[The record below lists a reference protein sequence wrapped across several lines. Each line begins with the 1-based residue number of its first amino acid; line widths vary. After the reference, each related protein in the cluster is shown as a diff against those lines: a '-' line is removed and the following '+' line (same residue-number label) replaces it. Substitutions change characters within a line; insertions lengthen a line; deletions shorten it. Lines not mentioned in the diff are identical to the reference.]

1 MIINTLTIVFF
12 GGCFMVLVGNL
23 YSIFVKEK
31 YGFNYPR
38 NKYTNRLSIKKLKAM
53 VRSGQIENDSL
64 LKSLRKMILIN
75 TIVMVLFSTALLIV
89 ISLIVLTLLAST
101 KSSFSPLSVVCS
113 QASGQ
118 VLRILNDK
126 EFVTLSFNQ
135 TALAKN

>member
-101 KSSFSPLSVVCS
+101 KSSFS
-113 QASGQ
+113 
-118 VLRILNDK
+118 
-126 EFVTLSFNQ
+126 
-135 TALAKN
+135 